1 MNKENRNMFDPNA
14 WANLNN
20 SENGN
25 EKKNTQVVSS
35 QVNNPQ
41 MDNRSS
47 ETEIRDL
54 VAAIVSNCPCFS
66 DDYNDWLK
74 IGFALAG
81 ELGEGGRTYFHQL
94 SQLSGKYNAHDCDV
108 KYNNCLRTYRSNGN
122 GVNIS
127 TLYWM
132 AEQAGVDLKQF
143 AREHHHE
150 QAAQEESAESACK
163 KVQKCKVQKI

>member
-1 MNKENRNMFDPNA
+1 MFDPNA

-20 SENGN
+20 SENEN

-81 ELGEGGRTYFHQL
+81 ELGEGGRTYFQSAQSVEWQVQRARLRCEVQQL
-94 SQLSGKYNAHDCDV
+94 PPDLS
-108 KYNNCLRTYRSNGN
+108 L
-122 GVNIS
+122 
-127 TLYWM
+127 
-132 AEQAGVDLKQF
+132 
-143 AREHHHE
+143 
-150 QAAQEESAESACK
+150 
-163 KVQKCKVQKI
+163 

>member
-54 VAAIVSNCPCFS
+54 VA
-66 DDYNDWLK
+66 
-74 IGFALAG
+74 
-81 ELGEGGRTYFHQL
+81 
-94 SQLSGKYNAHDCDV
+94 
-108 KYNNCLRTYRSNGN
+108 TYR
-122 GVNIS
+122 
-127 TLYWM
+127 
-132 AEQAGVDLKQF
+132 EQLPVFL
-143 AREHHHE
+143 
-150 QAAQEESAESACK
+150 
-163 KVQKCKVQKI
+163 